1 MLTHY
6 RYWAIWDGDV
16 YDLSGYFQTQTNEA
30 SSATYA
36 FLDSDLT
43 ALWQSQAGQD
53 ITSDINGVLA
63 KMNTTYADANVQC
76 IKNLFYWGTLD
87 FRSTPRCQ
95 VQNVLLIVFSAIIM
109 SSMAIKCE
117 YFARVPSTIR

>member
-1 MLTHY
+1 M
-6 RYWAIWDGDV
+6 
-16 YDLSGYFQTQTNEA
+16 
-30 SSATYA
+30 YA

-43 ALWQSQAGQD
+43 SLWQSQAGQD
-53 ITSDINGVLA
+53 ITSDINSVLS
-63 KMNTTYADANVQC
+63 KMNTTYAEDNIRC

-95 VQNVLLIVFSAIIM
+95 VQNILLIVASAIIM

-117 YFARVPSTIR
+117 YFLCSPSTIC

>member
-1 MLTHY
+1 MHCVASTLISS

-16 YDLSGYFQTQTNEA
+16 YDLSAYFQTQTNEDD
-30 SSATYA
+30 SDTYA
-36 FLDSDLT
+36 FLDSDLSS
-43 ALWQSQAGQD
+43 LWQSQAGQD
-53 ITSDINGVLA
+53 ITSDVNSVLS
-63 KMNTTYADANVQC
+63 KMNATYAEDNVRC

-95 VQNVLLIVFSAIIM
+95 VQNILLIVASAIIM

-117 YFARVPSTIR
+117 